1 MSFRDTIHVEEDDG
15 NEVGGAKVWKFLIV
29 TFVAYTTR
37 TIRYSTLDNFEN
49 PPIGTDFAA

>member
-1 MSFRDTIHVEEDDG
+1 
-15 NEVGGAKVWKFLIV
+15 LIV